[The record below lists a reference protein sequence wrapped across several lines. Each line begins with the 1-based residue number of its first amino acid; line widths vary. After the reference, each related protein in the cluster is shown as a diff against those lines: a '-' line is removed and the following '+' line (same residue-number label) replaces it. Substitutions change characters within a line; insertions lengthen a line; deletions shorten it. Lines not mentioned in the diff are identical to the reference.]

1 MNFFKFA
8 LLIILVF
15 TTLSDSICQTQ
26 IGNSFIGGDFIGRL
40 GSSTDLS
47 KDGSVL
53 AMGSNGDT
61 DAGVGSGKVLIYELE
76 GDQWKIKG
84 DTING
89 EGFGDSAGR
98 SIALSDDGNTVA
110 IHSPGI
116 GFVSSGLNIGHV
128 RVFTWNG
135 IEWLQLGENIE
146 GMEEDEVLGRGLDL
160 SADGKTLAVGSPSG
174 RETGYVQIY
183 RWINDQWE
191 LKGVNAEMVGEET
204 GAMFGFSISLS
215 QNGNMIAI
223 GSVYSEGLGPKTGMV
238 ETFRYSSALDSWEQ
252 VGQPLI
258 GEAERDAFGWDVVLA
273 ESTNTLAIAGPNNDE
288 VNLGAGHIQIY
299 DLNIDDEWEKVG
311 LDIDGEGFGNAMGS
325 SIDISDNGQRLIAGA
340 LQNSDAGNNAGK
352 TYVFDRVNSDEFILS
367 ITPILGLEPLDN
379 EGFKVS
385 ISGDGSIF
393 TTTSPSHDGAEPAS
407 GMVRAYRHPIDLSST
422 NEIELAF
429 SIFPNPTSSLFQVS
443 NPEVHIEAIYNY
455 KGQEILKLKNEVSQ
469 VDLSRFTTG
478 LYFVKLRLKDEE
490 YFYKVLKK

>member
-135 IEWLQLGENIE
+135 SEWLQLGENIE
-146 GMEEDEVLGRGLDL
+146 GMAEDEVLGRGLDL

-191 LKGVNAEMVGEET
+191 LKGINGEMEGEEI

-215 QNGNMIAI
+215 QNGNMVAI
-223 GSVYSEGLGPKTGMV
+223 GSVYSGDLGPKTGKV
-238 ETFRYSSALDSWEQ
+238 ETFNYDSDNDSWIPI
-252 VGQPLI
+252 GQPLI
-258 GEAERDAFGWDVVLA
+258 GEAERDAFGWDVELA
-273 ESTNTLAIAGPNNDE
+273 ESTNTLVIAGPNNDE
-288 VNLGAGHIQIY
+288 AFLGAGHIQVY
-299 DLNIDDEWEKVG
+299 DLNNNDEWEQVG
-311 LDIDGEGFGNAMGS
+311 LDIDGEAFGNAMGS
-325 SIDISDNGQRLIAGA
+325 SVDISNDGNRIVAGA
-340 LQNSDAGNNAGK
+340 RQNDEAGNSAGK
-352 TYVFDRVNSDEFILS
+352 TYVFDRVNGNYMLS
-367 ITPILGLEPLDN
+367 IEPILGLEALNN

-385 ISGDGSIF
+385 ISGNGSIF
-393 TTTSPSHDGAEPAS
+393 STSAPSHHGAESAS

-429 SIFPNPTSSLFQVS
+429 SIFPNPTSSLVQVS
-443 NPEVHIEAIYNY
+443 DPEVHIEAIYNY

-478 LYFVKLRLKDEE
+478 LYFVKLKLKDEE